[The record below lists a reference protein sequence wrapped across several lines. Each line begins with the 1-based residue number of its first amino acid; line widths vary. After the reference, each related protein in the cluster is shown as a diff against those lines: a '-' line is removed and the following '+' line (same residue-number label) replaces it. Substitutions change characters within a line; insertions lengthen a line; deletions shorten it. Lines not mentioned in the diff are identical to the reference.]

1 MVRVFNVYLPIRTV
15 LLLGGEALV
24 VCASFVLAALIHFG
38 SDFGLVLGYENG
50 FYKILGVTGVALL
63 CLYYFDLYD
72 LQRLRSQGEIY
83 FRILIVLGVL
93 SLPRSAQ
100 RASPKYHAGRKGVP
114 RRFGH
119 SYRIHSRLAV
129 RISMGSKATLPSRAR
144 VYPWLRRSCVTI
156 G

>member
-93 SLPRSAQ
+93 SLSSQRSA
-100 RASPKYHAGRKGVP
+100 
-114 RRFGH
+114 
-119 SYRIHSRLAV
+119 
-129 RISMGSKATLPSRAR
+129 
-144 VYPWLRRSCVTI
+144 C
-156 G
+156 